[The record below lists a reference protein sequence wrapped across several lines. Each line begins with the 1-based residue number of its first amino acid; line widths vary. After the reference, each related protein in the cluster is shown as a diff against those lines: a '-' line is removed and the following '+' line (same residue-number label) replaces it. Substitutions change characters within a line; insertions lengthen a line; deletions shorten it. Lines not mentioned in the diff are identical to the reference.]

1 MEMTRSG
8 KIFTFF
14 LILLLSSDEM
24 SLHARAQSITRQLES
39 SEAIAPAPD
48 TAETFVSVGDTRL
61 HYVESGSGRTVV
73 LIHGNAGDVQDFDF
87 GTLDLLAHNF
97 HVIAFDLPGHG
108 LSKMPDNA
116 KGTIQEQAVT
126 LHQALTALGVKVPI
140 LVGHSWGGAIALAYA
155 IFYPHEISA
164 LVLLA
169 PVAYSG
175 NRHDV
180 PVGFLLRMPLL
191 SDICLALFKPILGR
205 RLLKNSLKEA
215 FSPDPVPEE
224 YLKAVAAVW
233 LDRKHLKAFIKNDA
247 TVDSSLQELSPRYH
261 KIHVRVIIVIGDSDQ
276 AVSPKQ
282 NAYDLHRAIANSELV
297 VIPRAGHQIP
307 QKHPEAIQRAVDRA
321 AVDAPLADEAEKAH
335 WQAALQKG
343 LANYRIA
350 SNR

>member
-1 MEMTRSG
+1 MTRSG
-8 KIFTFF
+8 KIFMYC

-24 SLHARAQSITRQLES
+24 SLHAPAQSLTHQLES
-39 SEAIAPAPD
+39 SEATAPALD
-48 TAETFVSVGDTRL
+48 TADTFVSAGDTRL

-87 GTLDLLAHNF
+87 GTLELLARNF

-108 LSKMPDNA
+108 LSKMPGKAN
-116 KGTIQEQAVT
+116 GTIQEQAVT
-126 LHQALTALGVKVPI
+126 LHQALTALGVTVPI

-155 IFYPHEISA
+155 LFYPHEISA

-191 SDICLALFKPILGR
+191 SDICLTLFKPILGR
-205 RLLKNSLKEA
+205 RLLKKSLKEA

-247 TVDSSLQELSPRYH
+247 TVDSSLQDLSPRYH
-261 KIHVRVIIVIGDSDQ
+261 KIRVRVVIVIGDSDQ
-276 AVSPKQ
+276 AVSPQQ
-282 NAYDLHRAIANSELV
+282 NAYDLHRTIANSELL

-307 QKHPEAIQRAVDRA
+307 QKHPEAILSAVGRA

-335 WQAALQKG
+335 WQAALRKG
-343 LANYRIA
+343 LANYHIA
-350 SNR
+350 SSR

>member
-1 MEMTRSG
+1 MYY
-8 KIFTFF
+8 

-24 SLHARAQSITRQLES
+24 SFRALAQSITRQHES
-39 SEAIAPAPD
+39 SEATVPAPD
-48 TAETFVSVGDTRL
+48 STDTFVNVDDTRL

-126 LHQALTALGVKVPI
+126 LHQALTALGIKAPI

-155 IFYPHEISA
+155 LFYPHDISA

-175 NRHDV
+175 NPHDV

-205 RLLKNSLKEA
+205 RLLKKSLKEA
-215 FSPDPVPEE
+215 FAPDPVPEE
-224 YLKAVAAVW
+224 YLKTVAAVW

-247 TVDSSLQELSPRYH
+247 TIDSSLQELSPRYH

-276 AVSPKQ
+276 AVSPQQ
-282 NAYDLHRAIANSELV
+282 NAYDLHRVIANSELL

-307 QKHPEAIQRAVDRA
+307 QKHPEAILRAVGRA
-321 AVDAPLADEAEKAH
+321 AVDAPLADEAEKVH
-335 WQAALQKG
+335 SKAAFQKG
-343 LANYRIA
+343 PADYRIA